1 MEFPSPILLLLT
13 TSILAAYISV
23 SDAELNPAGMMCL
36 RRMISCK
43 RGGKYPVEVCCKM
56 YQACAVK
63 KGNPKPICGGAKK
76 PKRGSWNKR
85 GGWNKRTQLE
95 EEAGV
100 VAPSLPQAVAAS
112 VPWVNDV
119 TEEVGH
125 DDAMLDDDV
134 DFLQMMRRFY

>member
-1 MEFPSPILLLLT
+1 MKLYLYKHPPYHEFEHLFGVYNIQSLFFFS
-13 TSILAAYISV
+13 TS
-23 SDAELNPAGMMCL
+23 
-36 RRMISCK
+36 SC
-43 RGGKYPVEVCCKM
+43 G
-56 YQACAVK
+56 
-63 KGNPKPICGGAKK
+63 GGAKG
-76 PKRGSWNKR
+76 KRGSWNKR

-112 VPWVNDV
+112 APWVNDV